1 MMHKAESHMHQRVPV
16 WLGEIVKARMER
28 LRLLNLDGQP
38 LGRSMGEVVRIWAQI
53 LAARLPMADDALDG
67 PRIHAAFDVLERTC
81 DRWPQP
87 ANLLAALPALP
98 ALPELPKLPPPE
110 PTPEERASAKAA
122 IAEMV
127 AKFRMR

>member
-1 MMHKAESHMHQRVPV
+1 MMHKAGSHMQQRVPG

-53 LAARLPMADDALDG
+53 LAARLPMADEALDG
-67 PRIHAAFDVLERTC
+67 PRIHAAFDMLERTH

-87 ANLLAALPALP
+87 ANLLAALPAR
-98 ALPELPKLPPPE
+98 PEPPKLPPPE
-110 PTPEERASAKAA
+110 LTPEQRAMAKAA
-122 IAEMV
+122 IAELV